1 VAAAAAARS
10 LQRTSPALGAS
21 TAASVAAVLAPLSWK
36 SSDPAVRLGRATDW
50 VELEDGRAVPVG
62 QRLLVID
69 DEPVPILEL
78 RDLEISAAGDAEG

>member
-1 VAAAAAARS
+1 
-10 LQRTSPALGAS
+10 
-21 TAASVAAVLAPLSWK
+21 
-36 SSDPAVRLGRATDW
+36 VRLGRATDW